1 MGDAASSGAVVQ
13 LSGSPRTGCA
23 LGYVETVKDEVTEV
37 GDFFDPRALAQA
49 PTTTA
54 ADAVKRVCRTCGL
67 ILHHS

>member
-1 MGDAASSGAVVQ
+1 
-13 LSGSPRTGCA
+13 